1 MKFTPGDDSLVVHCP
16 AKVNLFLEI
25 RGIRPDGYHE
35 IETVM
40 QAVTFYDRLTL
51 RPRAESG
58 ISLDCSDPTLPQDD
72 QNLAY
77 RAADLLD
84 ATVGLPSGVSIRLDK
99 QIPAGA
105 GLGGGSSDGA
115 GVLAGL
121 DRLFGLGL
129 SVEDLCRSASEL
141 GSDTPFFLYG
151 ATALCRGRGERV
163 SPVPAATP
171 MHYVICCPEQPVP
184 TAEAYRTLDR
194 AGLTNEKRSAS
205 FMLDSLQSGD
215 IERIRSDLFNR
226 FGEVAER
233 LAPDV
238 GRTKNMLAA
247 HGSRGILV
255 SGSGSAVFAVFPTG
269 EDAAA
274 VARRVREC
282 GCRRVFVARSEPT
295 TTDT

>member
-1 MKFTPGDDSLVVHCP
+1 MKFTPNGDSLIVDCP

-25 RGIRPDGYHE
+25 HGIRPDGYHE

-40 QAVTFYDRLTL
+40 QAVTLYDRLTL
-51 RPRAESG
+51 RPRGQSG
-58 ISLDCSDPTLPQDD
+58 ISLDCSDPTLPQGAE
-72 QNLAY
+72 NLAY

-84 ATVGLPSGVSIRLDK
+84 GTVGLPSGVSIRLDK

-105 GLGGGSSDGA
+105 GLGGGSSDAA

-121 DRLFGLGL
+121 NRLFGLGL
-129 SVEDLCRSASEL
+129 SVEDLCRPASEL
-141 GSDTPFFLYG
+141 GSDIPFFLYG

-163 SPVPAATP
+163 SPVPAAAP
-171 MHYVICCPEQPVP
+171 IHYVICCPEQPVP
-184 TAEAYRTLDR
+184 TAEAYRTLDS

-215 IERIRSDLFNR
+215 IERVRNHVFNR

-247 HGSRGILV
+247 HGARGAWV
-255 SGSGSAVFAVFPTG
+255 SGSGSAVFAVFPAA
-269 EDAAA
+269 EDAAT
-274 VARRVREC
+274 VARRVRQC
-282 GCRRVFVARSEPT
+282 GCRQVFVARSEKT
-295 TTDT
+295 TTET